1 MYVKIELNDSPSDNL
16 RQSAQRHIDAGAGE
30 SLEEAFERIL
40 GGKNISDTD
49 RRRILAVKEAL
60 IDGSIARESKA
71 YNKEGVL
78 KRLGKAEVIR
88 LYKTIEEREKAETL
102 RKMVEEM
109 PSNYVLVNDEATLI
123 KMAEKLSSETVVP
136 IDVETTGTDV
146 WTDYIVG
153 YVVSAVST
161 DEHFYIPTKHDT
173 DEVQL
178 DHGKVTETLK
188 PIFEAADKTFVFHN
202 GKFDMAML
210 HNEGVT
216 VQGTLWD
223 SMEGMKLLNENE
235 PTYALKHLATKYL
248 NMPSKTY
255 GELFGNIG
263 FHEVSDLRLATAYAA
278 KDGTLTW
285 ELYEFQRKHLQE
297 RFPTIYKYA
306 VNVEMPLIYSVLAME
321 RNGFN
326 IDVEFAEKYGK
337 ELMDEQVIVAE
348 RITKILGDINL
359 NSPAQLKPALEAHT
373 KRTLASTDAKALKKL
388 SKDFAVVAD
397 ILRYKEISKLY
408 GTYVD
413 KLPKAISG
421 KTGKLMG
428 AYSQNG
434 AKTGRFSSGGNSG
447 NMQNLPGEAR
457 PLFLASPG
465 KVIVGADFSSQE
477 IRAVAYLSGEP
488 VLIKAFEDGVD
499 AYSTMAANF
508 YSKPYEEVYKK
519 ADGSDTPERK
529 AMKVVW
535 LATLYGM
542 SNFSLAEMLG
552 VSKKEADKLQTD
564 LFESMPK
571 LNAWLEQTKAF
582 AQRSGYV
589 WMDRQQRKRR
599 LPEATERRYDI
610 PYGKYN
616 DPAYEKQRMHNSS
629 INRALR
635 QAPNAIVQGSSAI
648 QTKVTMLA
656 LDELC
661 RSRDGWSLWSQVH
674 DECLI
679 EIPEDFTEDDI
690 ADIERVMVET
700 YPWGDTVKNATDIEI
715 QTRWGEG
722 MTPEDW
728 FKNKRNEGE

>member
-1 MYVKIELNDSPSDNL
+1 M
-16 RQSAQRHIDAGAGE
+16 
-30 SLEEAFERIL
+30 
-40 GGKNISDTD
+40 
-49 RRRILAVKEAL
+49 
-60 IDGSIARESKA
+60 
-71 YNKEGVL
+71 
-78 KRLGKAEVIR
+78 R

-109 PSNYVLVNDEATLI
+109 PSNYWLVDNDEDFHSMEETLI
-123 KMAEKLSSETVVP
+123 GETVIP

-146 WTDYIVG
+146 WSDYIVG
-153 YVVSAVST
+153 YVVSSVT
-161 DEHFYIPTKHDT
+161 KDIHYYIPTRHDT
-173 DEVQL
+173 DEFQL
-178 DHGKVTETLK
+178 PHDRVTDRLRHL
-188 PIFEAADKTFVFHN
+188 FEQKNVLYIGHN
-202 GKFDMAML
+202 INYDLHML
-210 HNEGVT
+210 LNEGIT
-216 VQGTLWD
+216 VQGALWD
-223 SMEGMKLLNENE
+223 TMEGMKLLNENE

-263 FHEVSDLRLATAYAA
+263 FHEVSDLKLAAAYAC
-278 KDGTLTW
+278 KDGDITYQ
-285 ELYEFQRKHLQE
+285 LYEFQRKHLQE
-297 RFPTIYKYA
+297 RFPTIYEYA

-373 KRTLASTDAKALKKL
+373 KRTLASKDAKALKKL

-397 ILRYKEISKLY
+397 ILRYKEISKQY

-413 KLPKAISG
+413 KLPKAISE

-508 YSKPYEEVYKK
+508 YNKPYEEVYKN
-519 ADGSDTPERK
+519 ADGSDTKERK
-529 AMKVVW
+529 EMKVVW

-564 LFESMPK
+564 LFESMP
-571 LNAWLEQTKAF
+571 
-582 AQRSGYV
+582 
-589 WMDRQQRKRR
+589 
-599 LPEATERRYDI
+599 
-610 PYGKYN
+610 
-616 DPAYEKQRMHNSS
+616 
-629 INRALR
+629 
-635 QAPNAIVQGSSAI
+635 
-648 QTKVTMLA
+648 
-656 LDELC
+656 
-661 RSRDGWSLWSQVH
+661 
-674 DECLI
+674 
-679 EIPEDFTEDDI
+679 
-690 ADIERVMVET
+690 
-700 YPWGDTVKNATDIEI
+700 
-715 QTRWGEG
+715 
-722 MTPEDW
+722 
-728 FKNKRNEGE
+728 

>member
-1 MYVKIELNDSPSDNL
+1 
-16 RQSAQRHIDAGAGE
+16 
-30 SLEEAFERIL
+30 
-40 GGKNISDTD
+40 
-49 RRRILAVKEAL
+49 
-60 IDGSIARESKA
+60 
-71 YNKEGVL
+71 
-78 KRLGKAEVIR
+78 
-88 LYKTIEEREKAETL
+88 
-102 RKMVEEM
+102 
-109 PSNYVLVNDEATLI
+109 
-123 KMAEKLSSETVVP
+123 
-136 IDVETTGTDV
+136 
-146 WTDYIVG
+146 
-153 YVVSAVST
+153 
-161 DEHFYIPTKHDT
+161 
-173 DEVQL
+173 
-178 DHGKVTETLK
+178 
-188 PIFEAADKTFVFHN
+188 
-202 GKFDMAML
+202 
-210 HNEGVT
+210 
-216 VQGTLWD
+216 
-223 SMEGMKLLNENE
+223 
-235 PTYALKHLATKYL
+235 
-248 NMPSKTY
+248 
-255 GELFGNIG
+255 
-263 FHEVSDLRLATAYAA
+263 
-278 KDGTLTW
+278 
-285 ELYEFQRKHLQE
+285 
-297 RFPTIYKYA
+297 
-306 VNVEMPLIYSVLAME
+306 MPLIYSVIDME
-321 RNGFN
+321 RNGYN
-326 IDVEFAEKYGK
+326 IDTEYAKQYG
-337 ELMDEQVIVAE
+337 EDLTSEQETVSERSVKVI
-348 RITKILGDINL
+348 GDINL
-359 NSPAQLKPALEAHT
+359 NSPVQLKEALETHT
-373 KRTLASTDAKALKKL
+373 GRTLPSTDAKTLKKL

-413 KLPKAISG
+413 KLPKAISE

-508 YSKPYEEVYKK
+508 YNKPYEEVYKN
-519 ADGSDTPERK
+519 ADGSDTKERK
-529 AMKVVW
+529 EMKVVW

-571 LNAWLEQTKAF
+571 LNAWLEQTKEF

-616 DPAYEKQRMHNSS
+616 DPDYEKQRMHNSA

-635 QAPNAIVQGSSAI
+635 QAPNAVVQGSSAI

-661 RSRDGWSLWSQVH
+661 RSRDGWSLWATVH
-674 DECLI
+674 DEVLV
-679 EIPEDFTEDDI
+679 EIPEDFTEEDI

-700 YPWGDTVKNATDIEI
+700 YPWGETVKNATDIEI

-728 FKNKRNEGE
+728 